1 MERGVR
7 MIAIKFGI
15 FGLIAI
21 LLFAALYNTM
31 TNKVEGE
38 TKTLYASFT
47 NVSGLRAGDDVRIS
61 GVKVGRVEGIEVQD
75 NRLAR
80 VQFTVQDKQAVS
92 DTTRVEMRYQNLL
105 GQKYL
110 ALTPG
115 STPGKRLAA
124 DAEIGLNRTDP
135 GFDLTALLNGFEP
148 LFNVLSPDDL
158 NTLAHNIVSVLQG
171 ESGSIESLLGET
183 AELTAFLADRD
194 EVFGEV
200 VDNLTPVIENLSSKS
215 DEFDTALVE
224 LKTLV
229 TELNKS
235 SDQFFTPLA
244 MISKNLA
251 STTKLINDIRP
262 SLQRDIE
269 AIKTLGGTIKRGT
282 PTIETAFDALPDLLS
297 AFMRSQSYGSHL
309 QVYPCI
315 FGISLIGDEPLWLG
329 PTDGPFSEACR

>member
-1 MERGVR
+1 M
-7 MIAIKFGI
+7 
-15 FGLIAI
+15 
-21 LLFAALYNTM
+21 
-31 TNKVEGE
+31 
-38 TKTLYASFT
+38 
-47 NVSGLRAGDDVRIS
+47 RIS
-61 GVKVGRVEGIEVQD
+61 D
-75 NRLAR
+75 WS
-80 VQFTVQDKQAVS
+80 S
-92 DTTRVEMRYQNLL
+92 DVC
-105 GQKYL
+105 
-110 ALTPG
+110 
-115 STPGKRLAA
+115 SS
-124 DAEIGLNRTDP
+124 
-135 GFDLTALLNGFEP
+135 DLGFEP

-183 AELTAFLADRD
+183 AELTSFLADRD
-194 EVFGEV
+194 EVFGDV

-235 SDQFFTPLA
+235 SDEFFTPLA
-244 MISKNLA
+244 TISKNLA
-251 STTKLINDIRP
+251 STTRLINDIRP
-262 SLQRDIE
+262 SLERDIE

-282 PTIETAFDALPDLLS
+282 PTIETAFGALPDLLS